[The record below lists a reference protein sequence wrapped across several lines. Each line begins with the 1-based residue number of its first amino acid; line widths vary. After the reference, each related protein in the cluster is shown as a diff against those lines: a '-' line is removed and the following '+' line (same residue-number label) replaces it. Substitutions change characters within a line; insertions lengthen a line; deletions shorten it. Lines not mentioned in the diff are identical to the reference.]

1 MDNLK
6 YFFALI
12 LLLSIFFHSCDVI
25 EGTFTEEI
33 IVEEC
38 AEKCKKILLEDYTGH
53 KCGNCPRAAEKVEE
67 LKVIY
72 GDQLI
77 PIAIHA
83 GYFASNVDF
92 GENFST
98 DFTSIAGDEWDA
110 FFGNSAAG
118 NPNGMINRVGYPS
131 SDHILQF
138 SQWAQKVDE
147 LLQSDAQIYVEIETE
162 FNTSSNSVTIETTT
176 EILESISLPLSLNVI
191 LTESHII
198 AYQTDYD
205 LEPQEIA
212 DYEHNHVMRTSLTGS
227 WGIDLGQS
235 DYSNGDVI
243 SNTFSLTLNEDWVTE
258 NMSVVAF
265 VSNTNTYQVIQ
276 AEETYIIE

>member
-1 MDNLK
+1 MCIRDSSN
-6 YFFALI
+6 
-12 LLLSIFFHSCDVI
+12 IFQSCDVI
-25 EGTFTEEI
+25 EGPFSEEI
-33 IVEEC
+33 ILEEC
-38 AEKCKKILLEDYTGH
+38 AENCKKVLLEDYTGH

-67 LKVIY
+67 LKEIY

-83 GYFASNVDF
+83 GFFASDF
-92 GENFST
+92 GGNFTT
-98 DFTSIAGDEWDA
+98 DFTSITGNEWDD

-118 NPNGMINRVGYPS
+118 NPNGMVNSVGYPS
-131 SDHILQF
+131 SEHITQH

-147 LLQSDAQIYVEIETE
+147 LLQSDAQIYIEIATE
-162 FNTSSNSVTIETTT
+162 FNASSNSVTIETTT
-176 EILESISLPLSLNVI
+176 EILESISAPLSLNVI

-205 LEPQEIA
+205 AEPQEIA
-212 DYEHNHVMRTSLTGS
+212 DYEHNHVMRKSLTGS
-227 WGIDLGQS
+227 WGLDLGKS
-235 DYSNGDVI
+235 GYNNGDII
-243 SNTFSLTLNEDWVTE
+243 SNSFSLTPDEEWVVE

-265 VSNTNTYQVIQ
+265 VSNTNSYEVIQ